1 MESKNIV
8 QAFYAW
14 YRATLRNAK
23 YRWVIILGTVVYLF
37 SPIDIAPDF
46 IPIIGWL
53 DDGLIATLLVT
64 EVSQMLL
71 EQLKLR
77 SRRANG
83 ESIDEP
89 MTGGAE
95 PPSTIDVEAT

>member
-1 MESKNIV
+1 MESKNFV

-14 YRATLRNAK
+14 YRSTLRNAK
-23 YRWVIILGTVVYLF
+23 YRWVIILGTIVYLF

-46 IPIIGWL
+46 IPIVGWL
-53 DDGLIATLLVT
+53 DDGLIATVLVA

-77 SRRANG
+77 SRRSNT
-83 ESIDEP
+83 SPLDEP
-89 MTGGAE
+89 MPEGVEGNA
-95 PPSTIDVEAT
+95 TIDVEAM